1 MPSRKHHPVHDKK
14 SSKKALYLFVSIRL
28 PLDFLDGE
36 ENVGEEEEEEEEGG
50 RGVEEEEEGEEEEEE
65 EEEGRGVEEEV
76 EYSICCIT
84 RGRSSLQLTP
94 HL

>member
-1 MPSRKHHPVHDKK
+1 MPSRKHHPADDKK
-14 SSKKALYLFVSIRL
+14 SSKKASYLSLSIRL
-28 PLDFLDGE
+28 PLDFLDGKE
-36 ENVGEEEEEEEEGG
+36 DVGEEEEK
-50 RGVEEEEEGEEEEEE
+50 E